1 LWKRGAT
8 LAQTKVDNKK
18 TEQDDKET
26 DDTTQ
31 RMEEERKKVLEHI
44 LDKEVQEISILNLHT
59 TTVQRNDSCKDCNIN
74 NVAATA
80 VQAQLEERS
89 DEFESEWREK
99 TTDKEKNWN
108 QKREAIERE
117 HREAIA
123 EEAVL
128 QASLVVHKTDKAKQ
142 EFTKI
147 KKEIA
152 TATCNLQEI
161 RSRSENLTKQMN
173 EVKMLKKEMS
183 EEAKTLV
190 EGLKIVARSKATQLN
205 KVTQRS

>member
-18 TEQDDKET
+18 TKQDDEET

-59 TTVQRNDSCKDCNIN
+59 PTVQRNDSCKDCNIN

-128 QASLVVHKTDKAKQ
+128 QASLAVHKTDKAKQ

-152 TATCNLQEI
+152 TATRNLQEI
-161 RSRSENLTKQMN
+161 RSRSKNLTKQMD

-183 EEAKTLV
+183 EEAKTL
-190 EGLKIVARSKATQLN
+190 EGLNNSR
-205 KVTQRS
+205 